1 MFKLSSYTKDLLREI
16 WGNKSRFFSIF
27 AIVALGVG
35 FFAGL
40 KSTCPDMKLT
50 GQEYFSNYN
59 LMDIQLKSTLGFSD
73 DDITYLSNLNYV
85 QKIQPSYSVDAFIE
99 TMNESEVIVKV
110 YSLDT
115 ANLNDAGYISKPI
128 LEEGRFPENTNEC
141 VIDNGSLGKNTY
153 KIGSTISLAL
163 DSTQDNLSDVLKNA
177 TFTVVGIIS
186 SPMYVSFE
194 KGSTSIGNG
203 EIDNILYVSQDVFN
217 YDVYTDIFITIKGSS
232 NYSFYES
239 LYTTLIDDSVSKL
252 ESVGIQRSNVR
263 YEKILND
270 ATAQIEEMQTKIENG
285 WNTYYIEKNNYDRQ
299 IAAAK
304 DQLEASKSKLASN
317 KKNYEDGI
325 LLFQESKKQIEQSEN
340 ELETLQSSVDLLS
353 GQLNTVETALHSI
366 DILSLPDDLLM
377 PKDIIDDV
385 NNSSLPADF
394 INYINS
400 TQPLSTD
407 KLLQQ
412 ILSLNTEEKQIFF
425 ALINSSDSYI
435 FLSSENKELVTALEA
450 LLGLDIHNVNSKAE
464 FIEQIN
470 VYINN
475 NKVQLLQLQQQ
486 LDSGYKELT
495 ISKQQLNTKEIELTS
510 AKQQLDN
517 GYKDLAYNE
526 DVLNSQ
532 ILTGQQELNNA
543 FEKLTNAEDELNK
556 SKEELDELSPP
567 KWYILTRDD
576 NPGYTSFVEDADRV
590 DKITVVFPAFFI
602 LVAALVCLTTMARMV
617 EEQRMKIGTYR
628 ALGYSDF
635 QIIKFYLLYA
645 STASFSGSVLGLA
658 IGFKLFPT
666 VIFNAYKIMYVMPDI
681 MAPFRW
687 NYAIICT
694 LTAVL
699 CTSITAYLSCRK
711 ELRHSPA
718 SSMCPKT
725 PKAGKRIFIEKIT
738 FIWNKLG
745 FLRKVTLRNMFRYK
759 KRLFMTIIG
768 IAGCTALMLTGF
780 GLRYSIS
787 SIVDMQYKNIYLYD
801 LVAVLNDS
809 IDSNSMNNLTKT
821 LDSNEL
827 LTDYIYV
834 QQKNV
839 TISNDTAKK
848 DVYLLVPSES
858 SHLSKFI
865 KLQNRSSKEELS
877 LKAEG
882 CIITEKIS
890 KLLDVQVGDAMNI
903 NLNNG
908 TEFITTIT
916 GITENYTLNYIYMSK
931 ESYAKEVSAP
941 IYNAFLGLMQ
951 NTDSSDELSQEL
963 LDNEDILTISYT
975 SESGNR
981 FRDIIENLNYIVLVI
996 IFSAGALAFI
1006 VLYNLININV
1016 NERHRELATIKV
1028 LGFYDREVSSYI
1040 FKEST
1045 LSCIIG
1051 IIIGLFLG
1059 IPLDRFVISSA
1070 EVDAV
1075 MFAPGIN
1082 LLSFV
1087 YAGILTFVFNM
1098 IVNFAV
1104 HFKLKKI
1111 DMVESLKSVE

>member
-59 LMDIQLKSTLGFSD
+59 LMDIQLKSTLGFTD
-73 DDITYLSNLNYV
+73 DDIAYLSNLNYV

-163 DSTQDNLSDVLKNA
+163 NSTQDNLSDVLKNA

-203 EIDNILYVSQDVFN
+203 EIDNILYVIQDVFN

-270 ATAQIEEMQTKIENG
+270 ATAQIEETQTKIENG

-304 DQLEASKSKLASN
+304 DQLEAAKSKLASN

-475 NKVQLLQLQQQ
+475 NKVQLLQLQQH

-526 DVLNSQ
+526 DLLSSQ
-532 ILTGQQELNNA
+532 IQTGQQELNNA
-543 FEKLTNAEDELNK
+543 FVKLTNAEDELNK

-576 NPGYTSFVEDADRV
+576 NPGYTSFVEDADRI

-718 SSMCPKT
+718 SSMRPKT

-865 KLQNRSSKEELS
+865 KLQNRSSKEELP

-981 FRDIIENLNYIVLVI
+981 FRDIIGNLNYIVLVI

-1028 LGFYDREVSSYI
+1028 LGFYDSEVSSYI

>member
-1 MFKLSSYTKDLLREI
+1 MFKLTSYTKDLLREI

-27 AIVALGVG
+27 AIIALGVG

-59 LMDIQLKSTLGFSD
+59 LMDIQLKSTLGFTD
-73 DDITYLSNLNYV
+73 DDITYLSNLNYL

-99 TMNESEVIVKV
+99 TTNESEVIVKV

-115 ANLNDAGYISKPI
+115 ANLNDANYISKPI

-153 KIGSTISLAL
+153 KIGSTISLTL

-203 EIDNILYVSQDVFN
+203 EIDNIMYVSQDVFN

-252 ESVGIQRSNVR
+252 ESVGIQRANVR

-270 ATAQIEEMQTKIENG
+270 ATGQIEETQTEIDNG

-299 IAAAK
+299 IATAK
-304 DQLEASKSKLASN
+304 DQLEAAKSKLASN
-317 KKNYEDGI
+317 KKIYEDGI
-325 LLFQESKKQIEQSEN
+325 LLFQESKEQIVQSEN
-340 ELETLQSSVDLLS
+340 ELKTLQSSVDLLS
-353 GQLNTVETALHSI
+353 GQLNTVEDVLHSI
-366 DILSLPDDLLM
+366 DVLSLPDDLLL

-394 INYINS
+394 IDYINS
-400 TQPLSTD
+400 AQPLSTD
-407 KLLQQ
+407 ELLQQ

-425 ALINSSDSYI
+425 ALINSSDSYV
-435 FLSSENKELVTALEA
+435 FLSPENQELVIALET

-470 VYINN
+470 VYTNN
-475 NKVQLLQLQQQ
+475 NQVQLLQLQQQ

-495 ISKQQLNTKEIELTS
+495 ISQQQLNTKEIELTS

-526 DVLNSQ
+526 DLLNTQ
-532 ILTGQQELNNA
+532 ILTGQQELDNA
-543 FEKLTNAEDELNK
+543 FEKLKNAEDELNK
-556 SKEELDELSPP
+556 SKEELDELSTP

-576 NPGYTSFVEDADRV
+576 NPGYTSFVEDADRI

-645 STASFSGSVLGLA
+645 SAASFSGSVLGLV

-681 MAPFRW
+681 IAPFRW
-687 NYAIICT
+687 NYAIMCT
-694 LTAVL
+694 LVAVL

-718 SSMCPKT
+718 SSMRPKT

-759 KRLFMTIIG
+759 KRLSMTIIG

-787 SIVDMQYKNIYLYD
+787 SIVDMQYENIYLYD

-809 IDSNSMNNLTKT
+809 IDSTSMNHLTKT
-821 LDSNEL
+821 LDNNEL
-827 LTDYIYV
+827 LTDYVYV

-848 DVYLLVPSES
+848 DVYLLVPGES

-865 KLQNRSSKEELS
+865 KLQNRSSKEELL
-877 LKAEG
+877 LKDEG

-890 KLLDVQVGDAMNI
+890 KLLDVQVGDTINI

-908 TEFITTIT
+908 TEFMTTIT

-931 ESYAKEVSAP
+931 ESYTKEVSAP

-951 NTDSSDELSQEL
+951 NADSSDELSQEL

-981 FRDIIENLNYIVLVI
+981 FRDIIGNLNYIVLVI

>member
-59 LMDIQLKSTLGFSD
+59 LMDIQLKSTLGFTD
-73 DDITYLSNLNYV
+73 DDIAYLSNLNYV

-217 YDVYTDIFITIKGSS
+217 YDVYTDIFIIIKGSS

-270 ATAQIEEMQTKIENG
+270 ATAQIEETQTKIENG
-285 WNTYYIEKNNYDRQ
+285 WNTYYIKKNNYDRQ

-304 DQLEASKSKLASN
+304 DQLEAAKSKLASN

-340 ELETLQSSVDLLS
+340 ELEPLQSSVDLLS

-377 PKDIIDDV
+377 PKDIINDV

-425 ALINSSDSYI
+425 VLINSSDSYI

-470 VYINN
+470 AYINN

-495 ISKQQLNTKEIELTS
+495 ISKQQLHTKEIELTS

-526 DVLNSQ
+526 DLLSSQ

-576 NPGYTSFVEDADRV
+576 NPGYTSFVEDADRI

-718 SSMCPKT
+718 SSMRPKT

-981 FRDIIENLNYIVLVI
+981 FRDIIGNLNYIVLVI

-1028 LGFYDREVSSYI
+1028 LGFYDSEVSSYI

-1087 YAGILTFVFNM
+1087 YAGILTFAFNM